1 MYGHK
6 VLKKPL
12 QVGVVPW
19 WVVCTN
25 PIWLPPEKKEE
36 VISHPRLPLDP
47 CYNITR
53 LYLGGEES
61 ISEVIFLISKSFSG
75 SFLAN
80 KQP

>member
-6 VLKKPL
+6 VLKNHASW
-12 QVGVVPW
+12 GSPW

-47 CYNITR
+47 CYNITL

-61 ISEVIFLISKSFSG
+61 IF
-75 SFLAN
+75 
-80 KQP
+80 